1 MLAWEPPRR
10 LAYLWHI
17 YGPREDATEVEVT
30 FAPEGHDTAVTIV
43 HRGWERLDD
52 RGPDLQGRGRQGW
65 AGLLPHYRRAV
76 HALP

>member
-1 MLAWEPPRR
+1 VLAWEPPRR

-43 HRGWERLDD
+43 HRGWERLGA
-52 RGPDLQGRGRQGW
+52 RGPAGQGRGRQGW

-76 HALP
+76 HALS